1 MRKSNTL
8 AGLVKARALLSQ
20 MQSKLPETSRYSN
33 KIQEVVEILDK
44 TISDTE
50 HNPSVIDPK
59 KMLEGTQLVRTVLE
73 TLSLVKDLFN
83 SCCQQT
89 IRYLNAHRC
98 GKA

>member
-33 KIQEVVEILDK
+33 KIQEVINILDE
-44 TISDTE
+44 TIRDTKLKP
-50 HNPSVIDPK
+50 NVIDPK
-59 KMLEGTQLVRTVLE
+59 KMLEGTQLVRTVVE

-83 SCCQQT
+83 SCYQQT

-98 GKA
+98 GKT